1 MKENRVT
8 MVERQ
13 KENSKLIWGKRAL
26 DACLLLVLVLY
37 PMRHVKLGG
46 DLWDVGY
53 NYGNFMYPQLG
64 RMGKTW
70 YFSTY
75 FASKLGHL
83 LTLLPYGN
91 TWIGMNVYTGLIA
104 SLLAVMGYLFFTRAL
119 KISRVYAFAGEM
131 IALSM
136 CWCPTALL
144 YNYLTYVL
152 FSGCVILLWLG
163 LKKERKLFLVLA
175 GACLGANVFVRFSN
189 LPEMGLILAV
199 WTYVFF
205 EALDQRKGDRAG
217 AQGSQGA
224 EGGKAGERGSK
235 EAQGG
240 KAGGLGSKGV
250 EDGKAGGPGIKG
262 AEGGWVG
269 KMLGEAGKKT
279 LWCLLGYVAVLAVTF
294 AWIGLIYGIG
304 QYVEGIKLLFAMTD
318 TATDYKATSMIYGLI
333 WPYKESLHWVVRLG
347 FFAVLALLVRL
358 VTDHVPLLFE
368 GKRRESLQKVCDGL
382 GLAGVVAVTVF
393 MGYWMFLQRDGQPNL
408 TSFFYTSYDP
418 IYWPGTLFLALSMG
432 IGLIEVFRPGNANEN
447 RFLGMAVFL
456 LVILTSLGS
465 NNGIYPSMN
474 HLFLPAPYVLWKL
487 GEFTATCIR
496 KAAKRPESMAQLRLN
511 LVPLCVTLWA
521 FTCFCAMQ
529 FFLFGRYFV
538 FCEGTGMQEKG
549 YQLLNNTVLE
559 GVSMSQERAAYLSD
573 LSDFANRENLS
584 GQEVILHGDVPAL
597 AFYLQMPPAFHSWND
612 LDSFGY
618 ETMQETVEELMT
630 GVSVGRRAKPV
641 VIAASRYA
649 KFGPI
654 SPDEEEDVTD
664 SGDAKWELIRR
675 FMGLFG
681 YEKTFHNG
689 RFVVW
694 QAK

>member
-53 NYGNFMYPQLG
+53 NYGNFMFPQLG

-119 KISRVYAFAGEM
+119 KVSRVYAFAGEM

-205 EALDQRKGDRAG
+205 EAL
-217 AQGSQGA
+217 
-224 EGGKAGERGSK
+224 ERRR
-235 EAQGG
+235 
-240 KAGGLGSKGV
+240 
-250 EDGKAGGPGIKG
+250 
-262 AEGGWVG
+262 EGGWVG

-487 GEFTATCIR
+487 GEFTAYCIR
-496 KAAKRPESMAQLRLN
+496 KAAKRPGSMAQLRLN
-511 LVPLCVTLWA
+511 FVPLCVTLWA

>member
-1 MKENRVT
+1 MKGMKEVQET
-8 MVERQ
+8 GVERQ
-13 KENSKLIWGKRAL
+13 KDNTKVKWGMRAL
-26 DACLLLVLVLY
+26 DACLLIVLILY
-37 PMRHVKLGG
+37 PMRHVRFGG

-53 NYGNFMYPQLG
+53 NFGNFTYPQIG
-64 RMGKTW
+64 RIGKTW

-75 FASKLGHL
+75 FATKLGHL

-91 TWIGMNVYTGLIA
+91 TWIGLNVYTGLFA
-104 SLLAVMGYLFFTRAL
+104 SVLAVMGYLFFTRAI

-163 LKKERKLFLVLA
+163 LKKDRKLFLVLA

-205 EALDQRKGDRAG
+205 DTLEKRREGRPGGRGSKGT
-217 AQGSQGA
+217 
-224 EGGKAGERGSK
+224 EGGKAGE
-235 EAQGG
+235 Q
-240 KAGGLGSKGV
+240 GSKGT
-250 EDGKAGGPGIKG
+250 
-262 AEGGWVG
+262 EGGWGG

-279 LWCLLGYVAVLAVTF
+279 LWCLLGYAAVLAVTF

-304 QYVEGIKLLFAMTD
+304 QYAEGIKLLFAMTD

-333 WPYKESLHWVVRLG
+333 WPYKEGLHWVVRLG

-368 GKRRESLQKVCDGL
+368 GKQREKLQKICDGL
-382 GLAGVVAVTVF
+382 GLVGVAAVTVF
-393 MGYWMFLQRDGQPNL
+393 MGYWMFLQRDDQPNL

-432 IGLIEVFRPGNANEN
+432 IGLIEAFRPGNAKEN

-487 GEFTATCIR
+487 GEFTAYCIR
-496 KAAKRPESMAQLRLN
+496 KAAKKPDSMARLRLN
-511 LVPLCVTLWA
+511 FAPLCVTLWA

-549 YQLLNNTVLE
+549 SHLLNNPVLE
-559 GVSMSQERAAYLSD
+559 GVSMSQERAAYLSN
-573 LSDFANRENLS
+573 LSDFANREKLL

-630 GVSVGRRAKPV
+630 AVSVGRRAKPV

-654 SPDEEEDVTD
+654 LPDEEESVTD